1 VFGAS
6 APDIAGLQAPDKETH
21 PFPSGLLARQMKKF
35 ARLLRS
41 KIPGMYKKI
50 AFTHIA
56 PRAILS
62 RLPGLW
68 RAFSCARF

>member
-1 VFGAS
+1 MFGAS
-6 APDIAGLQAPDKETH
+6 APDIGGLQAPDEEAH

-35 ARLLRS
+35 ARLLRR

-56 PRAILS
+56 PRPILN
-62 RLPGLW
+62 RLPGPCKT
-68 RAFSCARF
+68 FSHDIF